1 MAEPIRVIIMGAA
14 GRDFHNF
21 NTCFRNNPEYRVLA
35 FTATQI
41 PDIEG
46 RMYPPALAGSLY
58 PQGIPIHAEE
68 ELTELIQKHDVQQV
82 VFSYSD
88 INHADLMHKAS
99 LVLAAGADFRL
110 IGPRDSAIKSKIPV
124 VAVCAVRTGVG
135 KSQTTRRVA
144 EILKEAGVRTAV
156 VRHPMPYGDLEKQA
170 VQRFATMA
178 DLDLHKCTIEEREE
192 YAPHIERGNVVFA
205 GVDYEAIMHEVEKE
219 ADVLLWDGGN
229 NDIPFYQP
237 DLHITLADPHRP
249 GHEMA
254 YYPGEVNARAA
265 DVVILN
271 KCETAKPEFV
281 EQVRQ
286 SIMALNPKASII
298 LANSPMTADNPELIR
313 GRRVLVVEDGPTLTH
328 GEMGY
333 GAGLLAARQYGAGE
347 IIDPRPFAVGSLKAT
362 FAKWAHL
369 GPVLPA
375 MGYSEKQCDELR
387 QSIAASQAEAVVI
400 GTPIDLG
407 AVIEIG
413 LPSTRIRYEL
423 EEKSGPA
430 LSELL
435 KPVIEKARKPV
446 ASR

>member
-1 MAEPIRVIIMGAA
+1 M
-14 GRDFHNF
+14 
-21 NTCFRNNPEYRVLA
+21 
-35 FTATQI
+35 
-41 PDIEG
+41 
-46 RMYPPALAGSLY
+46 
-58 PQGIPIHAEE
+58 
-68 ELTELIQKHDVQQV
+68 
-82 VFSYSD
+82 
-88 INHADLMHKAS
+88 
-99 LVLAAGADFRL
+99 
-110 IGPRDSAIKSKIPV
+110 
-124 VAVCAVRTGVG
+124 AVCAVRTGVG

-144 EILKEAGVRTAV
+144 EILKEAGIRTAV
-156 VRHPMPYGDLEKQA
+156 VRHPMPYGDLEKQK

-237 DLHITLADPHRP
+237 DLHIALADPHRP

-271 KCETAKPEFV
+271 KCETARPEDV
-281 EQVRQ
+281 EKVRQ
-286 SIMALNPKASII
+286 SVMALNPKASVI
-298 LANSPMTADNPELIR
+298 LAHSPMTADNPDLIR

-333 GAGLLAARQYGAGE
+333 GAGLLAARQYGAAE

-362 FAKWAHL
+362 FEKWAHL

-375 MGYSEKQCDELR
+375 MGYSE
-387 QSIAASQAEAVVI
+387 
-400 GTPIDLG
+400 
-407 AVIEIG
+407 
-413 LPSTRIRYEL
+413 
-423 EEKSGPA
+423 
-430 LSELL
+430 
-435 KPVIEKARKPV
+435 
-446 ASR
+446 